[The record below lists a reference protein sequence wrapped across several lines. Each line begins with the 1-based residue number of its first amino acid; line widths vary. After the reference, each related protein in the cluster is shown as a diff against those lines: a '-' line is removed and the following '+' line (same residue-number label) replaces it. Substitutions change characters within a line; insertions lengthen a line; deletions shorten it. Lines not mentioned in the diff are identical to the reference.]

1 MAKDV
6 IIACDFASRRQTL
19 DFLDAFEGRR
29 KPFHTEL
36 TKLQKT
42 VMNTFGISGEFDID
56 LPESADDDEIKT
68 YSEN

>member
-1 MAKDV
+1 MKLLRSTF
-6 IIACDFASRRQTL
+6 I
-19 DFLDAFEGRR
+19 EGRR